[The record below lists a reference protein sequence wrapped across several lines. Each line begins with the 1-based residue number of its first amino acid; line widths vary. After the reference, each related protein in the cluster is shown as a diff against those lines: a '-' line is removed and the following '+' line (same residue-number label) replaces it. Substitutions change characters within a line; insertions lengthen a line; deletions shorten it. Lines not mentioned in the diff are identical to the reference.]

1 MGAMEWIVTLLV
13 GAAITVAVLGFC
25 NRRSWQW
32 RLGILQVVNILR
44 RLVWLP
50 WRFCRRHPWED
61 CQVFAQGKRPAH
73 APLRYYPSA
82 KVAREGGHSPSV
94 IDLSKQTWRLQI
106 FPDPKAAEAF
116 FQARQKS
123 FDDHHW
129 DEVPIPSNWQMLGI
143 CTPIYTNITFPFTS
157 VPLLMAPFVGRNNP
171 TGLYRTV
178 FHVPPEHAD
187 RRVHLV
193 FHAVGSAVMLWVDG
207 QYIGYSQDSMTA
219 AEFDITDALKQGKQ
233 PESGG
238 ASVSEALLSD
248 QHLSDH
254 VLVAMVP
261 MWCDGSYLEDQDQW
275 WLTGIHRTVELH
287 FVPDTCF
294 LADYSTE
301 TWLEGNEG
309 QLKILC
315 RLSGP
320 AAKASMRFSLSAAGS
335 SDALT
340 SCSAVPEK
348 SRSYTESSEEEC
360 WCAAA
365 ELKVPGVRP
374 WSAEDPYLYAMT
386 IELVSASGTCIQAE
400 HFKVGF
406 RCVDICNGQLRV
418 NHQPITVAGANVHEM
433 HPTRGKAIT
442 EEDMLIDIKKLKEG
456 NFNAVRNSHYPHHP
470 RWYELC
476 DEYGLYVVDEANI
489 ETHGFVE
496 NLAISLLACD
506 WAWRE
511 QFLHRTWNMFQRA
524 ENHPC
529 VIVWSLGNESGWGPN
544 FAACAQALR
553 QWDPQRR
560 PVQYEGAE
568 GHGDAVFFCGDG
580 QGPSSD
586 IICPM
591 YWSPPMIL
599 PLAAPDTQYPRPVIL
614 CEYSHALGNSNGSLH
629 SYWQLFWSS
638 APEHRQ
644 IQGGFVWEWA
654 DGAIKVHRRRS
665 VLDLESAKGKIG
677 DPWLEGEYGFGGDFG
692 PSSGKQDANF
702 VVDGIL
708 FPDRSPHPAYFDF
721 KRLQQPVAFELVQS
735 EGSELVIEVK
745 NRYSFKDLGHLT
757 LSASARDG
765 TGASHS
771 CSFTGSHSLSGLQ
784 PGDSKEIRVQVSQ
797 PPEGVGEFGLWVLL
811 EAKQCESSKGIDAGF
826 VVADCCF
833 TMRLPT
839 VKSGTSHVVCRGLA
853 APKKSL
859 SLPGAAVVEH
869 NEAQGTVVTAPNYRA
884 EVVNARVSL
893 KSSSGVQLLSG
904 GLRACFSR
912 ATIDNDRCGVDFFV
926 PWLAK
931 VPFVSHILD
940 MLGYLSLNASWK
952 LVGLDGLHSF
962 VEHSE
967 WTGAQLSIVEVFSAE
982 GGDCFRVKSEYTFTA
997 EDIRLSVRVT
1007 LASQR
1012 SAVAKL
1018 ASLPRVGLRFALP
1031 NRFGQ
1036 LTWLGYG
1043 PQESYPD
1050 RKAGSDWTV
1059 HCRDVDASHVQYI
1072 VPSENGGKVDDPRD
1086 GKAKQRPA
1094 MTKGAQLSAS
1104 RPTYSQGQYMF
1115 IWIQRI
1121 VALVE
1126 LVKVGPSFGQQQA
1139 SLW

>member
-1 MGAMEWIVTLLV
+1 
-13 GAAITVAVLGFC
+13 
-25 NRRSWQW
+25 
-32 RLGILQVVNILR
+32 
-44 RLVWLP
+44 
-50 WRFCRRHPWED
+50 
-61 CQVFAQGKRPAH
+61 
-73 APLRYYPSA
+73 
-82 KVAREGGHSPSV
+82 
-94 IDLSKQTWRLQI
+94 
-106 FPDPKAAEAF
+106 
-116 FQARQKS
+116 
-123 FDDHHW
+123 
-129 DEVPIPSNWQMLGI
+129 
-143 CTPIYTNITFPFTS
+143 
-157 VPLLMAPFVGRNNP
+157 
-171 TGLYRTV
+171 
-178 FHVPPEHAD
+178 
-187 RRVHLV
+187 
-193 FHAVGSAVMLWVDG
+193 MLWVDG

-374 WSAEDPYLYAMT
+374 WSAEETRDPT
-386 IELVSASGTCIQAE
+386 VN
-400 HFKVGF
+400 
-406 RCVDICNGQLRV
+406 RC
-418 NHQPITVAGANVHEM
+418 
-433 HPTRGKAIT
+433 T
-442 EEDMLIDIKKLKEG
+442 EQKEG

-599 PLAAPDTQYPRPVIL
+599 PLAAPDT
-614 CEYSHALGNSNGSLH
+614 H
-629 SYWQLFWSS
+629 
-638 APEHRQ
+638 
-644 IQGGFVWEWA
+644 
-654 DGAIKVHRRRS
+654 
-665 VLDLESAKGKIG
+665 
-677 DPWLEGEYGFGGDFG
+677 
-692 PSSGKQDANF
+692 GKQDANF

-884 EVVNARVSL
+884 EVVNARHL
-893 KSSSGVQLLSG
+893 G
-904 GLRACFSR
+904 GRGGM
-912 ATIDNDRCGVDFFV
+912 DNDRCGVDFFV

-997 EDIRLSVRVT
+997 EDISSGSLLEDIRLSVRVT

-1072 VPSENGGKVDDPRD
+1072 VPSENGGKADVQWAAFTASSGEGLLLEYSCDD
-1086 GKAKQRPA
+1086 AA
-1094 MTKGAQLSAS
+1094 AE
-1104 RPTYSQGQYMF
+1104 
-1115 IWIQRI
+1115 
-1121 VALVE
+1121 V
-1126 LVKVGPSFGQQQA
+1126 
-1139 SLW
+1139 